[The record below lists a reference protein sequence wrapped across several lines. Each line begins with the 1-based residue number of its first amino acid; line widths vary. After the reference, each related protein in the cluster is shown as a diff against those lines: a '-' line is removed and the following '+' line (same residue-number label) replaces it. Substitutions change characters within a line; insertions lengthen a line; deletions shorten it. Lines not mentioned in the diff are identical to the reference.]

1 MPIASVPGAVI
12 HIIDRHTDDY
22 NWNFRSFISIHLIL
36 NNFKLTNDST
46 YNRVILLIYFV
57 LCEILSQLL
66 TQMFDMLFGNAILS
80 DKLKKIPEYN
90 IWFNLFKFFFFS

>member
-80 DKLKKIPEYN
+80 DKLKKIQN
-90 IWFNLFKFFFFS
+90 ITYGLIYLSFFFR